1 MVTRG
6 CVERGNRE
14 LSHIMRR
21 VSDWDS
27 EKVIEIDVSK
37 MAQQVGLLDAPDG

>member
-1 MVTRG
+1 
-6 CVERGNRE
+6 
-14 LSHIMRR
+14 MRR

-37 MAQQVGLLDAPDG
+37 TAQQVGLLDAPVRWLSLSSRTHTKVEAES